1 MAEKKY
7 LVWGYLAVAVAIVIA
22 VLLAEKDKVEIGISE
37 GFAPFAVIYIVAQAV
52 ERFIQPFTNLTA
64 KAEEKTQAKSAL
76 AEARGTRALALVG
89 NRIDTAVTE
98 ERKVIDEQKKL
109 ETIQADRALAFWALA
124 TVLSLLICGLLE
136 LGLIQSIAKVTGTD
150 GDIPGWFTDVDVVL
164 TGIAIGSGTKPL
176 HDLIAFI
183 QNTKQKTEPA
193 TGQG

>member
-7 LVWGYLAVAVAIVIA
+7 MVWGYLAVGIAIVVA

-37 GFAPFAVIYIVAQAV
+37 GFAPFAVIYIVAQAI
-52 ERFIQPFTNLTA
+52 ERFIQPFTNVTA
-64 KAEEKTQAKSAL
+64 KAKEKTQAKSAL
-76 AEARGTRALALVG
+76 AEAKGTRALALVG

-98 ERKVIDEQKKL
+98 ERKVVDEQKKL
-109 ETIQADRALAFWALA
+109 ETIQADRALVFWALA